1 VTDNGDGVRFSV
13 GEFSTPRLTF
23 AEDLAVYRE
32 AGADGIGID
41 AALKLPSDFTEEL
54 ARFRDSG
61 LAATFCFPPVNS
73 VLPGKLPRGPDDPAD
88 RVKQMCA
95 GVGAIAAFDP
105 LCVICSPGPYRDRT
119 ETEAWPIVV
128 DGLRQAARA
137 AADAGL
143 PLAIEP
149 LHKTLEA
156 EWSAISSLGKV
167 LDLIADIGEPNVGIM
182 FDVWHLWDSP
192 DVRELLAANV
202 ERVIAVQVDD
212 WRRETRSW
220 CDRVLPG
227 DGIGDVVGLLRIL
240 RAGGYRGW
248 LELEIFS
255 DDGLFEQAFADS
267 LWAQDPV
274 RMIRAGREKT
284 LAAWAAAGQR
294 SESHDR

>member
-23 AEDLAVYRE
+23 AEDLAVYRQ
-32 AGADGIGID
+32 AGAEGIGID
-41 AALKLPSDFTEEL
+41 AALKLPSDFTEDL

-105 LCVICSPGPYRDRT
+105 VCVICSPGPYRHRT
-119 ETEAWPIVV
+119 EAEAWPIVV

-192 DVRELLAANV
+192 DVRELLAVNV

-212 WRRETRSW
+212 WRAQTRSW

-227 DGIGDVVGLLRIL
+227 DGVGDVVGLLRIL

-255 DDGLFEQAFADS
+255 DDGLFEQAFEDS

-274 RMIRAGREKT
+274 RMIRAGRDKT